1 MIYCNLKSY
10 QTLEIQGDN
19 DSIITELTILL
30 MELSRSDR
38 GRMLLLSAT
47 EAAQDPKVKNMYE
60 QDLKKAYSFEM
71 NVSPSFDFAMVGNSY
86 QPTAGLKLSVKF

>member
-10 QTLEIQGDN
+10 QTLKIQGDN

-38 GRMLLLSAT
+38 GRRLLLSAT

-60 QDLKKAYSFEM
+60 GYRI
-71 NVSPSFDFAMVGNSY
+71 VSDGPEHETEKGKMQA
-86 QPTAGLKLSVKF
+86 

>member
-19 DSIITELTILL
+19 DSVITELTILL

-38 GRMLLLSAT
+38 GHMLLNSAI
-47 EAAQDPKVKNMYE
+47 EAAFDPEVKSMYE
-60 QDLKKAYSFEM
+60 SYRVVSDDPEHETKKEKMQA
-71 NVSPSFDFAMVGNSY
+71 
-86 QPTAGLKLSVKF
+86 

>member
-60 QDLKKAYSFEM
+60 GYRV
-71 NVSPSFDFAMVGNSY
+71 VSDDSEHETEKGKMQA
-86 QPTAGLKLSVKF
+86 